1 MNQHLSEQ
9 KHALVIGGGTGMG
22 EAIALA
28 FSREGWRVVVAGR
41 RLDKLEDVVRQ
52 SSMENPIK
60 KHSVDV
66 GDRESVEILFQ
77 WFREQVGQ
85 LDIMVNCA
93 GVNIPDRSMEK
104 LAPADWDD
112 LIRINATG
120 AFDCIRCA
128 LKDMRPRGDGL
139 IINISSV
146 AGKRAAPLGGVAYN
160 ASKFAMTAL
169 GATVAEEVRDSGIRI
184 TSIFPGEVNT
194 PILDNR
200 PEPPPETHRQRILQ
214 PYDVAAAALMV
225 AKLPAR
231 AHIPELII
239 KPTIQSYF

>member
-1 MNQHLSEQ
+1 
-9 KHALVIGGGTGMG
+9 MG

-28 FSREGWRVVVAGR
+28 FAREGWRVVVAGR

-52 SSMENPIK
+52 SSIENSIK
-60 KHSVDV
+60 KHSIDV

-85 LDIMVNCA
+85 LDILVNCA

-120 AFDCIRCA
+120 AFDCMRCA
-128 LKDMRPRGDGL
+128 LGDMRPRGDGL

-200 PEPPPETHRQRILQ
+200 PEPPPEMHRQRILQ
-214 PYDVAAAALMV
+214 PDDVAAAILMV

>member
-1 MNQHLSEQ
+1 MDQNLTEQ

-28 FSREGWRVVVAGR
+28 FSREGWRVVIAGR
-41 RLDKLEDVVRQ
+41 RLEKLEDVIRQ
-52 SSMENPIK
+52 SSMGNPIQ
-60 KHSVDV
+60 KHVADV
-66 GDRESVEILFQ
+66 GERDSVETLFQ

-85 LDIMVNCA
+85 LDILVNCA
-93 GVNIPDRSMEK
+93 GVNIPDRSIDK
-104 LAPADWDD
+104 LSPSDWDD

-120 AFDCIRCA
+120 AFDCMRCA
-128 LKDMRPRGDGL
+128 LKDMCPRGDGL

-169 GATVAEEVRDSGIRI
+169 GTTLAEEVRDAGVRI

-200 PEPPPETHRQRILQ
+200 PEPPPETHRKRILQ
-214 PYDVAAAALMV
+214 PEDVAAATLMV